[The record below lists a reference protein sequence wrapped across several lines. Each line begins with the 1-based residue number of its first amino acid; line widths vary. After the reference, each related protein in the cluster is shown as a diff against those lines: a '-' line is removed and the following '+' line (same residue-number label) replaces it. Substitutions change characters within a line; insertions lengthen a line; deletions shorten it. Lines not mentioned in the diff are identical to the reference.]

1 LKNAAATPRF
11 FYAARRFRV
20 RFTINMLGVL
30 PSLMACFAGSAG
42 QTAPDAAAVR
52 ARRQGRGGV
61 SMRLVTKLGVAGAFA
76 LLAWPA
82 VSIAAE
88 MRGVTATEIKIG
100 QTMPY
105 SGPVSAFGALGKGEV
120 AYFKMLNE
128 RGGING
134 RKINLISLDD
144 SYAPPKTVEQTRRL
158 VESDEVA
165 LIFSSIGTAHNTAIA
180 KYLQG
185 KNIPQLFVGSGASK
199 FADIAQYP
207 QATLGVQGPFRYEA
221 RLYARYALAKN
232 PDAKFAVISQND
244 DFGRDYLLG
253 LKDVLGEKYDSLV
266 TAATYEVQD
275 PTIDSQIVKLK
286 ASGADVLVI
295 AATPKFA
302 AQSIRKVYEIG
313 WKPLTFLSNVAV
325 WISTVMQPAGLEAG
339 TGILSTAYVKDPD
352 DPAWNDDAGVK
363 AWREFMVKY
372 APDADLHDTN
382 YVNAYNGAMAMEY
395 VLKACGDDLS
405 TENILRQTY
414 AIKNLELP
422 MLLPGIKVNTSPT
435 DHVPVDQM
443 QFMRFNGKTWDRFGE
458 LQTGN

>member
-1 LKNAAATPRF
+1 
-11 FYAARRFRV
+11 
-20 RFTINMLGVL
+20 
-30 PSLMACFAGSAG
+30 
-42 QTAPDAAAVR
+42 
-52 ARRQGRGGV
+52 
-61 SMRLVTKLGVAGAFA
+61 MRLATGVGALSAMA
-76 LLAWPA
+76 LLVLSTHAT
-82 VSIAAE
+82 AAE

-105 SGPVSAFGALGKGEV
+105 SGPVSAFGALGKGE
-120 AYFKMLNE
+120 AGYFKMVNE

-144 SYAPPKTVEQTRRL
+144 SYSPPKTVEQTRRL

-165 LIFSSIGTAHNTAIA
+165 LIFSSIGTAHNAAIA
-180 KYLQG
+180 KYLQS
-185 KNIPQLFVGSGASK
+185 KNIPQLFIGSGASK
-199 FADIAQYP
+199 FADLTQYP

-232 PDAKFAVISQND
+232 LDAKFAVISQND

-266 TAATYEVQD
+266 TAATYEIQD

-286 ASGADVLVI
+286 ASGADVFVI

-302 AQSIRKVYEIG
+302 AQSIRKAFEIG
-313 WKPLTFLSNVAV
+313 WRPMIFLSNVAV
-325 WISTVMQPAGLEAG
+325 WISTVMEPAGLEAG

-352 DPAWNDDAGVK
+352 DPAWKDDAGVSG
-363 AWREFMVKY
+363 WREFMTKY
-372 APDADLHDTN
+372 VPEGDLHDTN
-382 YVNAYNGAMAMEY
+382 YVNSYNSAMALEA

-405 TENILRQTY
+405 TENILKQAY
-414 AIKNLELP
+414 AIKDLELP

-443 QFMRFNGKTWDRFGE
+443 QFMRFNGKTWDRFGD

>member
-1 LKNAAATPRF
+1 
-11 FYAARRFRV
+11 
-20 RFTINMLGVL
+20 
-30 PSLMACFAGSAG
+30 
-42 QTAPDAAAVR
+42 
-52 ARRQGRGGV
+52 
-61 SMRLVTKLGVAGAFA
+61 MRLVTKLGVAGALA
-76 LLAWPA
+76 LVAWPA
-82 VSIAAE
+82 VSIAAD

-120 AYFKMLNE
+120 GYFKMLNE

-134 RKINLISLDD
+134 RKVNLISLDD

-165 LIFSSIGTAHNTAIA
+165 LIFSSIGTAHNTAVA
-180 KYLQG
+180 KYLQS
-185 KNIPQLFVGSGASK
+185 KNIPQLFIGSGASK

-232 PDAKFAVISQND
+232 PNARFAVISQND

-253 LKDVLGEKYDSLV
+253 LKDVLGDKYDSLV

-286 ASGADVLVI
+286 ASGADVFVI

-302 AQSIRKVYEIG
+302 AQSIRKAFEIG
-313 WKPLTFLSNVAV
+313 WRPMTFLSNVAV

-339 TGILSTAYVKDPD
+339 IGILSTAYVKDPD
-352 DPAWNDDAGVK
+352 DPAWKDDAGVK
-363 AWREFMVKY
+363 AWREFMIKY
-372 APDADLHDTN
+372 APEADLHDTN
-382 YVNAYNGAMAMEY
+382 YVNSYNSAMALEA

-405 TENILRQTY
+405 TGNILKHAY
-414 AIKNLELP
+414 AIKDLELP
-422 MLLPGIKVNTSPT
+422 LLLHGIKINTSPT

-443 QFMRFNGKTWDRFGE
+443 QFMRFDGKTWERFDE

>member
-1 LKNAAATPRF
+1 M
-11 FYAARRFRV
+11 RV
-20 RFTINMLGVL
+20 VSGF
-30 PSLMACFAGSAG
+30 
-42 QTAPDAAAVR
+42 AAVG
-52 ARRQGRGGV
+52 A
-61 SMRLVTKLGVAGAFA
+61 LVV
-76 LLAWPA
+76 LAWPA
-82 VSIAAE
+82 AATAAE

-120 AYFKMLNE
+120 GYFKMLNE

-134 RKINLISLDD
+134 RSVNLISLDD
-144 SYAPPKTVEQTRRL
+144 GYAPPKAVEQTRRL

-165 LIFSSIGTAHNTAIA
+165 LIFSSIGTAQNTAIA

-207 QATLGVQGPFRYEA
+207 QATLGVQGPARYEA

-232 PDAKFAVISQND
+232 PNAKFAVISQND
-244 DFGRDYLLG
+244 DFGRDYLAG
-253 LKDVLGEKYDSLV
+253 LKDVLGDKYDTLI
-266 TAATYEVQD
+266 TGATYETSD

-313 WKPLTFLSNVAV
+313 WKPMTFLSNVAV
-325 WISTVMQPAGLEAG
+325 WVSSVMQPAGLEAG
-339 TGILSTAYVKDPD
+339 IGILSTAYVKDPD
-352 DPAWNDDAGVK
+352 DPTWKDDAGVRG
-363 AWREFMVKY
+363 WREFMTKY
-372 APDADLHDTN
+372 VPDADQHDTN
-382 YVNAYNGAMAMEY
+382 YVNAYNSAMTLEA
-395 VLKACGDDLS
+395 VLRACGDDLS
-405 TENILRQTY
+405 TENILKQAY
-414 AIKNLELP
+414 AIRDLELP
-422 MLLPGIKVNTSPT
+422 MLLPGIKINTSPT

-443 QFMRFNGKTWDRFGE
+443 QFMRFNGKNWERFGE

>member
-1 LKNAAATPRF
+1 MVHAEPEYRP
-11 FYAARRFRV
+11 RRF
-20 RFTINMLGVL
+20 I
-30 PSLMACFAGSAG
+30 
-42 QTAPDAAAVR
+42 
-52 ARRQGRGGV
+52 RRGTKMIWGAKP
-61 SMRLVTKLGVAGAFA
+61 MRLPAGLFTVSA
-76 LLAWPA
+76 LALTIFPF
-82 VSIAAE
+82 SLSAAE

-120 AYFKMLNE
+120 GYFRMVNE

-134 RKINLISLDD
+134 RKVNLISLDD

-180 KYLQG
+180 KYLQS
-185 KNIPQLFVGSGASK
+185 KNIPQLFLASGASK

-207 QATLGVQGPFRYEA
+207 QATVGVQAPFRYEA
-221 RLYARYALAKN
+221 RLYAKYALAKN
-232 PDAKFAVISQND
+232 PNAKFAVISQND
-244 DFGRDYLLG
+244 DFGRDYLAG
-253 LKDVLGEKYDSLV
+253 LKDVIGEKYDSVV
-266 TAATYEVQD
+266 TSATYEITE

-286 ASGADVLVI
+286 ASGADVFVI

-302 AQSIRKVYEIG
+302 AQAIRKSFEIG
-313 WKPLTFLSNVAV
+313 WRPLTFLSNVAV
-325 WISTVMQPAGLEAG
+325 WISTVMEPAGVEAG

-352 DPAWNDDAGVK
+352 DPAWKDDAGVK
-363 AWREFMVKY
+363 GWREFMIKY
-372 APDADLHDTN
+372 VPDGDLHDTN
-382 YVNAYNGAMAMEY
+382 YVNAYNTAMVLEA
-395 VLKACGDDLS
+395 VLKACGNDLS
-405 TENILRQTY
+405 TENILRQAY
-414 AIKNLELP
+414 SIKDLELP

>member
-1 LKNAAATPRF
+1 MRFVTGFAA
-11 FYAARRFRV
+11 
-20 RFTINMLGVL
+20 LGAIVVV
-30 PSLMACFAGSAG
+30 AGSQA
-42 QTAPDAAAVR
+42 AP
-52 ARRQGRGGV
+52 
-61 SMRLVTKLGVAGAFA
+61 
-76 LLAWPA
+76 
-82 VSIAAE
+82 AAE

-120 AYFKMLNE
+120 GYFKMINE

-158 VESDEVA
+158 VESEEVA

-199 FADIAQYP
+199 FADTTQYP

-221 RLYARYALAKN
+221 RLYARYALANN
-232 PDAKFAVISQND
+232 PNAKFAVISQND

-253 LKDVLGEKYDSLV
+253 LKDVLGEKYDQLV
-266 TAATYEVQD
+266 TGATYEVQD

-286 ASGADVLVI
+286 ASGADVLII

-302 AQSIRKVYEIG
+302 AQSIRKVFEIG
-313 WKPLTFLSNVAV
+313 WKPMTFLSNVAV
-325 WISTVMQPAGLEAG
+325 WVSTVMEPAGLEAG
-339 TGILSTAYVKDPD
+339 VGILSTAYVKDPD
-352 DPAWNDDAGVK
+352 DPAWKDDAGVK
-363 AWREFMVKY
+363 TWREFMIKY
-372 APDADLHDTN
+372 IPEADLHDTN
-382 YVNAYNGAMAMEY
+382 YVNAYNSAMTMEA

-405 TENILRQTY
+405 TENILRQAY
-414 AIKNLELP
+414 AIKDLELP

-435 DHVPVDQM
+435 DHIPVDQM
-443 QFMRFNGKTWDRFGE
+443 QFMKFNGKSWDRFGD

>member
-1 LKNAAATPRF
+1 MAVTEGSKQSGEDEMQPAAGFRAV
-11 FYAARRFRV
+11 AA
-20 RFTINMLGVL
+20 I
-30 PSLMACFAGSAG
+30 
-42 QTAPDAAAVR
+42 
-52 ARRQGRGGV
+52 
-61 SMRLVTKLGVAGAFA
+61 A
-76 LLAWPA
+76 LLALPCG
-82 VSIAAE
+82 VHAAE
-88 MRGVTATEIKIG
+88 MRGVTATEIRIG

-120 AYFKMLNE
+120 GYFKMVNE

-144 SYAPPKTVEQTRRL
+144 GYTPSKTVEQTRRL

-185 KNIPQLFVGSGASK
+185 KNIPQLFLASGASK
-199 FADIAQYP
+199 FGDITQYP
-207 QATLGVQGPFRYEA
+207 QATVGVQAPFRYEA

-232 PDAKFAVISQND
+232 PDAKFAVLSQND
-244 DFGRDYLLG
+244 DYGRDYLLG
-253 LKDVLGEKYDSLV
+253 LKDVLGDKYDSKV
-266 TAATYEVQD
+266 TAVTYEVVD
-275 PTIDSQIVKLK
+275 PTIDSQIVQLK
-286 ASGADVLVI
+286 ASGAEMFVI

-302 AQSIRKVYEIG
+302 AQAIRKSFEIG
-313 WKPLTFLSNVAV
+313 WRPMTFLSSTAV
-325 WISTVMQPAGLEAG
+325 WISTVMVPAGLEAG
-339 TGILSTAYVKDPD
+339 TGIISTAYVKDPD
-352 DPAWNDDAGVK
+352 DPAWANDAGVK
-363 AWREFMVKY
+363 GWREFMTKY
-372 APDADLHDTN
+372 VPDGDLHDTN
-382 YVNAYNGAMAMEY
+382 YVNAYNSAMVLEA

-405 TENILRQTY
+405 TENILKQAY
-414 AIKNLELP
+414 AIRDLELP

>member
-1 LKNAAATPRF
+1 MRF
-11 FYAARRFRV
+11 
-20 RFTINMLGVL
+20 
-30 PSLMACFAGSAG
+30 
-42 QTAPDAAAVR
+42 
-52 ARRQGRGGV
+52 
-61 SMRLVTKLGVAGAFA
+61 VTGFGVASA
-76 LLAWPA
+76 LVVLTWPA
-82 VSIAAE
+82 ASMAADI
-88 MRGVTATEIKIG
+88 RGVTATEIKIG

-120 AYFKMLNE
+120 GYFKMLNE

-134 RKINLISLDD
+134 RKVNLISLDD

-221 RLYARYALAKN
+221 RLYARHALAKN
-232 PDAKFAVISQND
+232 PNAKFAVISQND

-253 LKDVLGEKYDSLV
+253 LKDVLGDKYDSLV

-286 ASGADVLVI
+286 SSGADVLVI

-302 AQSIRKVYEIG
+302 AQSIRKVFEIG
-313 WKPLTFLSNVAV
+313 WKPMTFLSNVAV
-325 WISTVMQPAGLEAG
+325 WVSTVMEPAGLEAG
-339 TGILSTAYVKDPD
+339 VGILSTAYVKDPD
-352 DPAWNDDAGVK
+352 DPAWKDDAGVK
-363 AWREFMVKY
+363 AWREFMIKY
-372 APDADLHDTN
+372 IPEADLHDTN
-382 YVNAYNGAMAMEY
+382 YVNAYNSAMALEA

-405 TENILRQTY
+405 TENILKQTY
-414 AIKNLELP
+414 AIKDLELP
-422 MLLPGIKVNTSPT
+422 MLLPGIKINTSPT

-443 QFMRFNGKTWDRFGE
+443 QFMRFNGKSWDRFGD

>member
-1 LKNAAATPRF
+1 MRMA
-11 FYAARRFRV
+11 
-20 RFTINMLGVL
+20 LGIGV
-30 PSLMACFAGSAG
+30 
-42 QTAPDAAAVR
+42 AAAV
-52 ARRQGRGGV
+52 
-61 SMRLVTKLGVAGAFA
+61 A
-76 LLAWPA
+76 LAAWPLA
-82 VSIAAE
+82 ANAAE

-120 AYFKMLNE
+120 GYFKMLNE

-180 KYLQG
+180 RYLQS
-185 KNIPQLFVGSGASK
+185 KNIPQLFLASGASK
-199 FADIAQYP
+199 FADIGQYP
-207 QATLGVQGPFRYEA
+207 QATMGVQAPFRYEA

-232 PDAKFAVISQND
+232 PDAKFAVLSQND
-244 DFGRDYLLG
+244 DYGRDYLLG
-253 LKDVLGEKYDSLV
+253 LKDVLGDKYDVVV
-266 TAATYEVQD
+266 TGATYEISD

-286 ASGADVLVI
+286 ASGADVFVI

-302 AQSIRKVYEIG
+302 AQAIRKAYEIG
-313 WKPLTFLSNVAV
+313 WRPLTFLSNVAV

-339 TGILSTAYVKDPD
+339 IGILSTAYVKDPD
-352 DPAWNDDAGVK
+352 DPSWADDAGVK
-363 AWREFMVKY
+363 AWREFMTRYV
-372 APDADLHDTN
+372 PEADQHDTN
-382 YVNAYNGAMAMEY
+382 YVNAYNSAMALEV

-405 TENILRQTY
+405 TENILKQAYSIRD
-414 AIKNLELP
+414 LELP
-422 MLLPGIKVNTSPT
+422 MLLPGIKINTSPV

-443 QFMRFNGKTWDRFGE
+443 QFMRFNGKSWERFGD

>member
-1 LKNAAATPRF
+1 MRF
-11 FYAARRFRV
+11 VTGFGV
-20 RFTINMLGVL
+20 LGVL
-30 PSLMACFAGSAG
+30 
-42 QTAPDAAAVR
+42 AA
-52 ARRQGRGGV
+52 
-61 SMRLVTKLGVAGAFA
+61 
-76 LLAWPA
+76 LAWPLP
-82 VSIAAE
+82 STSAE

-120 AYFKMLNE
+120 GYFKMLNE

-144 SYAPPKTVEQTRRL
+144 GYAPPKTVEQTRRL

-180 KYLQG
+180 KYLQS
-185 KNIPQLFVGSGASK
+185 KNIPQLFIGSGASK

-221 RLYARYALAKN
+221 RLYARYALARN
-232 PDAKFAVISQND
+232 PNAKFAIISQND

-253 LKDVLGEKYDSLV
+253 LKDVLGDKYDQLV

-286 ASGADVLVI
+286 ASGADVFVI
-295 AATPKFA
+295 AASPKFA
-302 AQSIRKVYEIG
+302 AQSIRKAFEIG
-313 WKPLTFLSNVAV
+313 WRPMTFLSNVAV
-325 WISTVMQPAGLEAG
+325 WVSTVMEPAGLEAG
-339 TGILSTAYVKDPD
+339 VGILSTAYVKDPD
-352 DPAWNDDAGVK
+352 DPAWKDDPGVK
-363 AWREFMVKY
+363 GWREFMIKY
-372 APDADLHDTN
+372 VPEADLHDTN
-382 YVNAYNGAMAMEY
+382 YVNSYNSAMALEA

-405 TENILRQTY
+405 TENILKQAF
-414 AIKNLELP
+414 AIKDLELP

-435 DHVPVDQM
+435 DHMPVEQM
-443 QFMRFNGKTWDRFGE
+443 QFMRFNGKTWERFGE

>member
-1 LKNAAATPRF
+1 MRFITGFAAVGA
-11 FYAARRFRV
+11 
-20 RFTINMLGVL
+20 LGV
-30 PSLMACFAGSAG
+30 
-42 QTAPDAAAVR
+42 
-52 ARRQGRGGV
+52 
-61 SMRLVTKLGVAGAFA
+61 
-76 LLAWPA
+76 LAWPA
-82 VSIAAE
+82 AATAAD

-120 AYFKMLNE
+120 GYFRMLND

-165 LIFSSIGTAHNTAIA
+165 LIFSSIGTGQNTAIA

-185 KNIPQLFVGSGASK
+185 KNVPQLFVGSGASK
-199 FADIAQYP
+199 FADITQYP

-244 DFGRDYLLG
+244 DFGRDYLAG
-253 LKDVLGEKYDSLV
+253 LKDVLGEKYDALV
-266 TAATYEVQD
+266 TGATYEIAD

-302 AQSIRKVYEIG
+302 AQSIRKAFEIG
-313 WKPLTFLSNVAV
+313 WKPMTFLSNVAV
-325 WISTVMQPAGLEAG
+325 WVSSVMQPAGLDAG
-339 TGILSTAYVKDPD
+339 VGILSTAYVKDPD
-352 DPAWNDDAGVK
+352 DPAWKDDPGVR
-363 AWREFMVKY
+363 AWREFMTRYV
-372 APDADLHDTN
+372 PDGDLHDTN
-382 YVNAYNGAMAMEY
+382 YVNAYNSAMTLEA

-405 TENILRQTY
+405 TENILKQAF
-414 AIKNLELP
+414 AIKDLELP

-443 QFMRFNGKTWDRFGE
+443 QFMRFNGKSWDRFGE

>member
-1 LKNAAATPRF
+1 MRF
-11 FYAARRFRV
+11 VAGFGA
-20 RFTINMLGVL
+20 LGV
-30 PSLMACFAGSAG
+30 MALAACPLAGS
-42 QTAPDAAAVR
+42 
-52 ARRQGRGGV
+52 
-61 SMRLVTKLGVAGAFA
+61 
-76 LLAWPA
+76 
-82 VSIAAE
+82 AAE

-120 AYFKMLNE
+120 GYFRMVNE

-134 RKINLISLDD
+134 RKVNLISLDD
-144 SYAPPKTVEQTRRL
+144 GYAPPKTVEQTRRL

-185 KNIPQLFVGSGASK
+185 KNIPQLFLASGASK
-199 FADIAQYP
+199 FGDIAQYP
-207 QATLGVQGPFRYEA
+207 QATIGVQAPFRYEA
-221 RLYARYALAKN
+221 RLYARYALQKN
-232 PDAKFAVISQND
+232 PSAKFAVISQND
-244 DFGRDYLLG
+244 DYGRDYLLG
-253 LKDVLGEKYDSLV
+253 LKDVLGEKYDSIV
-266 TAATYEVQD
+266 TGATYEVTD

-286 ASGADVLVI
+286 ASGAEMFVI

-302 AQSIRKVYEIG
+302 AQAIRKAYEIG
-313 WKPLTFLSNVAV
+313 WRPMTFLSNTAV
-325 WISTVMQPAGLEAG
+325 WISTVMIPAGVEAG
-339 TGILSTAYVKDPD
+339 TGIISTAYVKDPD
-352 DPAWNDDAGVK
+352 DPAWANDPGMK
-363 AWREFMVKY
+363 GWRDFMTKY
-372 APDADLHDTN
+372 VPEGDLHDTN
-382 YVNAYNGAMAMEY
+382 YVNAYNSAMVLEA

-405 TENILRQTY
+405 TENILKQAY
-414 AIKNLELP
+414 SIHDLELP